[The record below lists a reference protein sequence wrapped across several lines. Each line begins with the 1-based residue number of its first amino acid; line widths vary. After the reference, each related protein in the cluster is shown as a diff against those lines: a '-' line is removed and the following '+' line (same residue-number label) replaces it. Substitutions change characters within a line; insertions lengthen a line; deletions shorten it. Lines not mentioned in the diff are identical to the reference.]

1 MKLIINRDYVLE
13 MYKLLFAALKNI
25 RDFYLES
32 PYIF

>member
-1 MKLIINRDYVLE
+1 MKMIKPRDYVLK

-32 PYIF
+32 S